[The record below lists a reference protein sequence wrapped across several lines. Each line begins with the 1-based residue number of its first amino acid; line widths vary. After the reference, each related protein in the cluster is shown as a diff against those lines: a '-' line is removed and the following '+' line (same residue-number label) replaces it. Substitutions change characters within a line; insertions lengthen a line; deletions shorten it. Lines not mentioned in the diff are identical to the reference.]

1 MVDGRAATTSCTPRR
16 TGTGAPSSLHVA
28 TVSTRYNP
36 PASIF
41 APPTI
46 WMLYYPLVKLPRS
59 SVHFCKNGVRTQ
71 NLNDWVEWALQ
82 CSWGGL
88 VVPLSPNSRILAIP
102 MPCILKCNLWLLNSL
117 IHCINAGQKLNITG
131 TAIWFLCIYQKK
143 LTPTSVLFIL
153 HLSSL
158 QKEKNALKILVLYI
172 FQCWLFCFSEW
183 GIEEFGIPQ
192 TFFLPATS

>member
-1 MVDGRAATTSCTPRR
+1 MDERAATTSCTPRR

-36 PASIF
+36 LASIF

-102 MPCILKCNLWLLNSL
+102 MPCILKCNLWLPNSL
-117 IHCINAGQKLNITG
+117 MHCIYPGQKLNITR
-131 TAIWFLCIYQKK
+131 TTIWFLCVYQK
-143 LTPTSVLFIL
+143 THP
-153 HLSSL
+153 
-158 QKEKNALKILVLYI
+158 
-172 FQCWLFCFSEW
+172 CFCFIYSAPVLIAERKKRTENSSTLRLSMLVVFCFNEW
-183 GIEEFGIPQ
+183 GIDEFAIPQ
-192 TFFLPATS
+192 TSFLPATS